1 MLFTFAP
8 CMQHPCVII
17 PPGRSTDPDI
27 IRLSFWGLPLYHS
40 SPLQN
45 HRTVSFASTVAPN
58 SRQGVLDSNSCPN
71 FQRVDTESSDKAWVL
86 RRYIQYLQK
95 TCGIP
100 RCAVKFTS
108 SPQDGV
114 SVCTFRS
121 RKMIGREGQNDKI
134 NPEAFRLK
142 DLMAHFVGVPTPRHS
157 LLQAAWPN
165 KIERACIAAS
175 RAEKPCS
182 LAHDLS

>member
-1 MLFTFAP
+1 MMLFTFAP

-108 SPQDGV
+108 SPQGGV

-121 RKMIGREGQNDKI
+121 RKMIGREGQNDNKSRGVSI
-134 NPEAFRLK
+134 KGSHGAFRWC
-142 DLMAHFVGVPTPRHS
+142 PHS
-157 LLQAAWPN
+157 QAFSTSG
-165 KIERACIAAS
+165 CL
-175 RAEKPCS
+175 AEQ
-182 LAHDLS
+182 D